1 MTMFNKLAIQN
12 IRNNKNTFGPFA
24 ICTATMVA
32 LFYMILS
39 ITKQVQKGGFYGADA
54 MNQVMVFGCWVC
66 GIFSVMVILYTNN
79 FMIKKRSKELGL
91 YSMLGMDKK
100 HISKVLFWEMA
111 DSGLASILVGLAVGL
126 SFSKLVFMGMEKL
139 IKLNT
144 GIKFT
149 IEAKPVIT
157 TVCVFVTVFAIAII
171 FNFIRVFRMK
181 PIELMR
187 STRFGEKE
195 PKANWF
201 IAILGIACLGIGYYI
216 AITTENP
223 IKAMSMFF
231 IAVLFVIAGTYFTFI
246 SGAVAILKLLKKNKN
261 YFYKKNHFVTIS
273 GLIYRMKANAV
284 GLANICILST
294 AVLVILFSTS
304 ALLIGTE
311 ESIDNNYPED
321 VFVSC
326 SNVSGKTDSIDVKKF
341 EEAAQ
346 KSVGNS
352 KLSVKDVDYKFF
364 SSVVA
369 RFDGDAL
376 IPTEQMDDFDNIS
389 LIYIASAE
397 DFSRKMGREIQLA
410 EDEFLWHSS
419 IGREFKG
426 NELVF
431 GDKKMKMAGNLED
444 KYAMDDN
451 VTIINET
458 ATMIVKDTATVENLT
473 KSINKML
480 KDKEILMSFSYSYNL
495 DGSIQDKTAYGKN
508 LEKAFKKAIPEVD
521 SVSCKN
527 NIRQDYFNLYGSL
540 FFIGIFIG
548 IMFMVT
554 TVMIIYYK
562 QISEG
567 YEDREK
573 FQILKKV
580 GMSDKEIKATI
591 RSQILT
597 VFFIPIIVAVIHIA
611 AAFKAIQ
618 RIMMIFGITSLQL
631 LIGCLVATVL
641 IYIVVYALIYGVTAK
656 SYYKCLM

>member
-24 ICTATMVA
+24 LCTATMVA

-39 ITKQVQKGGFYGADA
+39 ITRQVQKGGFYGADA

-100 HISKVLFWEMA
+100 HISKVLFWEMV
-111 DSGLASILVGLAVGL
+111 DSGLASILAGLAVGL

-149 IEAKPVIT
+149 IEARPIIM
-157 TVCVFVTVFAIAII
+157 TVSVFVSVFAIAII

-187 STRFGEKE
+187 STSFGEKE

-201 IAILGIACLGIGYYI
+201 IAILGIACLAIGYYI

-246 SGAVAILKLLKKNKN
+246 SSAVAILKLLKKNKN

-311 ESIDNNYPED
+311 ESINNIYPED

-326 SNVSGKTDSIDVKKF
+326 GNVSGKTDSIDVKKF
-341 EEAAQ
+341 EQVA
-346 KSVGNS
+346 KKN
-352 KLSVKDVDYKFF
+352 LSTNNLSIKDVEYKFF

-369 RFDGDAL
+369 KFDGNTL
-376 IPTEQMDDFDNIS
+376 IATEQMDDFDNMS
-389 LIYIASAE
+389 FIYIASAE
-397 DFSRKMGREIQLA
+397 DFSRKIGKEILLA
-410 EDEFLWHSS
+410 EDEFLWYSS
-419 IGREFKG
+419 VDREFK
-426 NELVF
+426 NQELVI
-431 GDKKMKMAGNLED
+431 GNKKMKMAGKLED
-444 KYAMDDN
+444 KYAMNDN

-458 ATMIVKDTATVENLT
+458 ATMIVKDLATVENLT
-473 KSINKML
+473 KSMNKMFG
-480 KDKEILMSFSYSYNL
+480 DKGIVMRFSYSYNL
-495 DGSIQDKTAYGKN
+495 DGSIQDKTTYGKT
-508 LEKAFKKAIPEVD
+508 LDKEFKKVIPEVD

-527 NIRQDYFNLYGSL
+527 NIRQDYINLYGSL

-548 IMFMVT
+548 IMFLVT

-580 GMSDKEIKATI
+580 GMSDREIKGTI

-597 VFFIPIIVAVIHIA
+597 VFFIPIIVAVIHIV

-618 RIMMIFGITSLQL
+618 RIMIIFGITSLQL
-631 LIGCLVATVL
+631 LIVCLVATVL
-641 IYIVVYALIYGVTAK
+641 VYIVVYALIYGVTAR

>member
-24 ICTATMVA
+24 LCTATMVA

-39 ITKQVQKGGFYGADA
+39 ITRQVQKGGFYGADA

-100 HISKVLFWEMA
+100 HISKVLFWEMV
-111 DSGLASILVGLAVGL
+111 DSGLASILAGLAVGL

-149 IEAKPVIT
+149 IEARPIIM
-157 TVCVFVTVFAIAII
+157 TVSVFVSVFAIAII

-187 STRFGEKE
+187 STSFGEKE

-201 IAILGIACLGIGYYI
+201 IAILGIACLAIGYYI

-246 SGAVAILKLLKKNKN
+246 SSAVAILKLLKKNKN

-311 ESIDNNYPED
+311 ESINNIYPED

-326 SNVSGKTDSIDVKKF
+326 GNVSGKTDSIDVKKF
-341 EEAAQ
+341 EQVA
-346 KSVGNS
+346 KKN
-352 KLSVKDVDYKFF
+352 LSTNNLSIKDVEYKFF

-369 RFDGDAL
+369 KFDGNTL
-376 IPTEQMDDFDNIS
+376 IATEQMDDFDNMS
-389 LIYIASAE
+389 FIYIASAE
-397 DFSRKMGREIQLA
+397 DFSRKIGKEILLA
-410 EDEFLWHSS
+410 EDEFLWYSS
-419 IGREFKG
+419 VDREFK
-426 NELVF
+426 NQELVI
-431 GDKKMKMAGNLED
+431 GNKKMKMAGKLED
-444 KYAMDDN
+444 KYAMNDN

-458 ATMIVKDTATVENLT
+458 ATMIVKDLATVENLI
-473 KSINKML
+473 KSMSKMFG
-480 KDKEILMSFSYSYNL
+480 DKGIVMSFSYSYNL
-495 DGSIQDKTAYGKN
+495 DGSIQDKTTYGKT
-508 LEKAFKKAIPEVD
+508 LDKEFKKVIPEVD

-527 NIRQDYFNLYGSL
+527 NIRQDYINLYGSL

-548 IMFMVT
+548 IMFLVT

-580 GMSDKEIKATI
+580 GMSDREIKGTI
-591 RSQILT
+591 RNQILT
-597 VFFIPIIVAVIHIA
+597 VFFIPIIVAVIHIV

-618 RIMMIFGITSLQL
+618 RIMIIFGITSLQL
-631 LIGCLVATVL
+631 LIVCLVATVL
-641 IYIVVYALIYGVTAK
+641 VYIVVYALIYGVTAR